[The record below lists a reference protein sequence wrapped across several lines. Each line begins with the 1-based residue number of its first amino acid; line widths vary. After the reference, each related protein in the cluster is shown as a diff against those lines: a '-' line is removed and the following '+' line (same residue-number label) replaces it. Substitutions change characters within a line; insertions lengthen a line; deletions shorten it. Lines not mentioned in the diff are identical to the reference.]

1 MDGKLFTLD
10 EANRLLPL
18 VRSIT
23 RDAVRRYRDAKRAI
37 LDLEGLKA
45 RVAARMPVDREEL
58 EAQDAAVAN
67 HLEELR
73 RLVDELEALGCRL
86 RDYERGVV
94 DFPAATLGDEGF
106 LVYCWAL
113 GEQSVRHWHSEQ
125 EGFEE
130 RRLLETNA

>member
-1 MDGKLFTLD
+1 MDGKLFTLE

-18 VRSIT
+18 VRAIA
-23 RDAVRRYRDAKRAI
+23 RDAVDRYRDAKQAI
-37 LDLEGLKA
+37 LDLEGLKSRA
-45 RVAARMPVDREEL
+45 RAGQAVTREDAER
-58 EAQDAAVAN
+58 QDALVASQ
-67 HLEELR
+67 LDELR

-94 DFPAATLGDEGF
+94 DFPAASVDDEGF

-113 GEQSVRHWHSEQ
+113 GEKQVSHWHSDH

-130 RRLLETNA
+130 RRLVETGA